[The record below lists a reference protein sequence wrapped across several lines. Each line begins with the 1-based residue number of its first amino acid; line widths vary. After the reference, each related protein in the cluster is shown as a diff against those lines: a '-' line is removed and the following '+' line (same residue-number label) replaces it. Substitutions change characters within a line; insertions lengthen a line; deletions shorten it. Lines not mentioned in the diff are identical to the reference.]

1 MSSVTRAV
9 ERAGLALLHRLDP
22 ERAHGVALRALR
34 AGLAGGAGPVTSP
47 RLAVRLAGLA
57 LPNPVGTAAG
67 FDKAAVAVDAT
78 LRTGFGFVEIGAV
91 TPRPQPGNPRPRL
104 FRLDQDRAA
113 INRFGFNSLG
123 MEAVH
128 ANLLAQRRP
137 GIVGVNLGANKDS
150 EDKADDYVAVLQR
163 FRGDVAFA
171 TVNVSSP
178 NTERLRELQGRAALD
193 ALLAR
198 VLEARDAG
206 SRDAGAPRIPVFL
219 KIAPDLDAA
228 GLRDIAEICL
238 GRGVDGIIATN
249 TTVAREGMR
258 APLAREAGG
267 LSGAPLFR
275 RSTEVLAT
283 LYRLTGGAVPLIGV
297 GGIATAEDAFAKIR
311 AGASAVQLYTAM
323 IFEGVSL
330 GPRIAQGLDRL
341 LSKAGVTNLAEA
353 VGADVA
359 LAAQV

>member
-1 MSSVTRAV
+1 VSPPAGLV

-22 ERAHGVALRALR
+22 ERAHGAALAALR
-34 AGLAGGAGPVTSP
+34 AGLAGGSGPVSSP
-47 RLAVRLAGLA
+47 RLATRLAGLD

-78 LRTGFGFVEIGAV
+78 LRAGFGFAEIGAV
-91 TPRPQPGNPRPRL
+91 TPRGQPGNPRPRL
-104 FRLDQDRAA
+104 FRLDEDRAA
-113 INRFGFNSLG
+113 INRFGFNSAG
-123 MEAVH
+123 METVH
-128 ANLLAQRRP
+128 ASLLRQRRP
-137 GIVGVNLGANKDS
+137 GPVGVNLGANRDS
-150 EDKADDYVAVLQR
+150 ADKAADYLTVLGR

-178 NTERLRELQGRAALD
+178 NTERLRDLQGRAALD

-206 SRDAGAPRIPVFL
+206 APRIPVFL
-219 KIAPDLDAA
+219 KIAPDLDDA
-228 GLRDIAEICL
+228 GLRDIAEVCMA
-238 GRGVDGIIATN
+238 RGVDGIIATN
-249 TTVAREGMR
+249 TTTARDGLTS
-258 APLAREAGG
+258 ALARETGG

-275 RSTEVLAT
+275 RSTEVLAA
-283 LYRLTGGAVPLIGV
+283 LYRLTGGALPLVGA
-297 GGIATAEDAFAKIR
+297 GGIASPEDALAKIR

-330 GPRIAQGLDRL
+330 GARIARGLDRL
-341 LSKAGVTNLAEA
+341 LAEAGAAHVLDA

-359 LAAQV
+359 VPNQV